1 MILVYAA
8 SVTLFFLFS
17 RYRFPVVA
25 IIVIF
30 ASAGISYGYDYFKNK
45 KNYPTLLKGLALAL
59 LAALI
64 SNWDYLPR
72 SYFSAFRYRVIGQAL
87 LEKGQPLLGI
97 KYYEKSIEYEQ
108 YSVDAHLSLGYLY
121 LMQKNV
127 QKAKNHLLFALALN
141 PGDWKMPLSIAK
153 NLYLQEYY
161 ELALIF
167 FKKALAIN
175 PNLIEAKDY
184 IKTINMR
191 EAPTSQ

>member
-1 MILVYAA
+1 
-8 SVTLFFLFS
+8 
-17 RYRFPVVA
+17 VVA

-30 ASAGISYGYDYFKNK
+30 AGAGLSYGYDYFKNK
-45 KNYPTLLKGLALAL
+45 KNYPTILKGLALAL

-87 LEKGQPLLGI
+87 SEKGQLLLGI

-108 YSVDAHLSLGYLY
+108 YSADAHLSLGHLY
-121 LMQKNV
+121 LGQKNL
-127 QKAKNHLLFALALN
+127 QKAKDHLLFALALN

-153 NLYLQEYY
+153 KLYLQKYY
-161 ELALIF
+161 KLALIF
-167 FKKALAIN
+167 FKKAVAIN

-184 IKTINMR
+184 IKTITKYD
-191 EAPTSQ
+191 APASP